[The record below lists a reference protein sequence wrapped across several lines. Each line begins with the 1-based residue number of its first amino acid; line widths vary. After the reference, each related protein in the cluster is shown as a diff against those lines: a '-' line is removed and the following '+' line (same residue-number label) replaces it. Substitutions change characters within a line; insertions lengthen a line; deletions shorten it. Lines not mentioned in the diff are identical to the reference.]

1 MHTTGVSGAASFAP
15 RAIGKLH
22 PTAEYFWERRKVLG
36 LNDLRAWTANSPLFP
51 APPVTIPSRGSTALI
66 SLITRNGL
74 IGLASETVFPSSS
87 ASHFS
92 LRSLISRY
100 LGCPL

>member
-1 MHTTGVSGAASFAP
+1 MKTTGLSGAASLAP

-22 PTAEYFWERRKVLG
+22 PTAEYFWESRKVVG
-36 LNDLRAWTANSPLFP
+36 LNDLSAWTANSPLFP
-51 APPVTIPSRGSTALI
+51 APPAPIPSGGGRALI
-66 SLITRNGL
+66 SPTRRNGL
-74 IGLASETVFPSSS
+74 IGLASEAVFPSSS

-100 LGCPL
+100 PECPL